1 MDPMSMGINFLHLI
15 CCNKLNLHAKRFRN
29 VNRYQKLEI
38 FSVYQ
43 TISSKIDQLPWYVM
57 VLSLGTATNAKP
69 RKLKLDCTCCCKSV
83 YDNSRVTISSFITNK
98 TKFAPN
104 LLSGRRGMSSSGPIN
119 MSVLI
124 SLTMYLKETILN
136 SWQRK
141 VTRMNLQMYPSFF
154 IPSAFVIKCCE
165 LFTRWLLG
173 TIGHERMSRHKSS
186 VLASPPPVNARNSN
200 EFDYRR

>member
-15 CCNKLNLHAKRFRN
+15 CCNKPNLHAKRFRN

-83 YDNSRVTISSFITNK
+83 YDNSRVTVSSFITSFITNK
-98 TKFAPN
+98 TKFTPI
-104 LLSGRRGMSSSGPIN
+104 LFSGRRRMSSSGPIN
-119 MSVLI
+119 MSILI
-124 SLTMYLKETILN
+124 SLTMYLKEAILN
-136 SWQRK
+136 PWQLK
-141 VTRMNLQMYPSFF
+141 VTKMKKDEFTNLTTIFL
-154 IPSAFVIKCCE
+154 IKCNC
-165 LFTRWLLG
+165 
-173 TIGHERMSRHKSS
+173 
-186 VLASPPPVNARNSN
+186 N
-200 EFDYRR
+200 